1 MNERLSNTMDH
12 FETNCINPLLSKID
26 QNLCIQISYHLLVFI
41 LVYSGLT
48 STPEGIIQ
56 ILGLGGLNLTSNF
69 KNAKKAWWNYS
80 IVKLELKEPVS
91 LTRAMLLK
99 AGDDEEL
106 LKEVERHI
114 DALFAEIRDHHI
126 LTSRLRSLEY

>member
-1 MNERLSNTMDH
+1 
-12 FETNCINPLLSKID
+12 
-26 QNLCIQISYHLLVFI
+26 
-41 LVYSGLT
+41 LT